1 MKVVIAGATG
11 LVGTELTNQLIQEG
25 HQVKKLVR
33 REARTPNEIAWNPDE
48 QRLRV
53 ADLEGTDVV
62 INLAGENISE
72 GRWTAAKK
80 KSIMES
86 RLQSTCT
93 LTNAILTMQHPPF
106 TLINASAV
114 GFYGNRGDEL
124 LTEKSS
130 NGQGFLAHVCKE
142 WEKAAEPV
150 ANKKVRLVYTRF
162 GVILS
167 PHGGALKKMLTP
179 FKLGLG
185 GVVGSGKQYMSW
197 IALEDVV
204 GALKHLMLD
213 NSIQGPVNIVSSQ
226 PVTNANFT
234 KTLGSVLSRPT
245 FFSMPASV
253 ARFVF
258 GEMADELLLSSQR
271 VSNQKLLESGYAFKH
286 PNLEEYLRNSLKL

>member
-11 LVGTELTNQLIQEG
+11 LVGSELTNQLIQEG

-33 REARTPNEIAWNPDE
+33 REARTPNEIAWNPE
-48 QRLRV
+48 QQRLSV

-80 KSIMES
+80 KSIIES
-86 RLQSTCT
+86 RLLSTST
-93 LTNAILTMQHPPF
+93 LTNAVLTMQHPPSTF
-106 TLINASAV
+106 INASAV
-114 GFYGNRGDEL
+114 GFYGNRSDEL
-124 LTEKSS
+124 LTEKSA
-130 NGQGFLAHVCKE
+130 NGEGFLAHVCKE
-142 WEKAAEPV
+142 WEKAAEPLTH
-150 ANKKVRLVYTRF
+150 KKVRLVYSRF

-185 GVVGSGKQYMSW
+185 GVIGSGKQFMSW

-204 GALKHLMLD
+204 GSLIHLMLD
-213 NSIQGPVNIVSSQ
+213 KSIHGPVNIVSSQ
-226 PVTNANFT
+226 PVTNADPT
-234 KTLGSVLSRPT
+234 KTCGNVLTRPT
-245 FFSMPASV
+245 IFSVPTSV

-258 GEMADELLLSSQR
+258 GEMADELLLSSLR
-271 VSNQKLLESGYAFKH
+271 VSNQKLLESGYSFKQ
-286 PNLEEYLRNSLKL
+286 PNLEQYLRNALNT

>member
-11 LVGTELTNQLIQEG
+11 LVGTELTNQLIQAG

-33 REARTPNEIAWNPDE
+33 REARTPHEIAWNPEE
-48 QRLRV
+48 QRLSV
-53 ADLEGTDVV
+53 ADLEGTEVV

-80 KSIMES
+80 KSILES
-86 RLQSTCT
+86 RLQSTST
-93 LTNAILTMQHPPF
+93 LTNAVLTMQHPPSTF
-106 TLINASAV
+106 INASAI
-114 GFYGNRGDEL
+114 GYYGNRGDEL
-124 LTEKSS
+124 LTEKSLC
-130 NGQGFLAHVCKE
+130 GQGFLAHVCKE
-142 WEKAAEPV
+142 WEKAAEPLTH
-150 ANKKVRLVYTRF
+150 KKVRLVYTRF

-185 GVVGSGKQYMSW
+185 GVVGSGKQFMSW

-204 GALKHLMLD
+204 GSLIHLMHDMSLH
-213 NSIQGPVNIVSSQ
+213 GPVNVVSSQ
-226 PVTNANFT
+226 PVTNAEFT
-234 KTLGSVLSRPT
+234 KTLGNVLSRPT
-245 FFSMPASV
+245 IFSVPTYM

-271 VSNQKLLESGYAFKH
+271 VSNQKLLESGYSFKQ
-286 PNLEEYLRNSLKL
+286 PNLEHYFRNALNP

>member
-11 LVGTELTNQLIQEG
+11 LVGSELTNQLIQEG

-33 REARTPNEIAWNPDE
+33 REARTPNEIAWNPE
-48 QRLRV
+48 QQRLSV

-80 KSIMES
+80 KSIIES
-86 RLQSTCT
+86 RLLSTST
-93 LTNAILTMQHPPF
+93 LTNAVLTMQHPPSTF
-106 TLINASAV
+106 INASAV
-114 GFYGNRGDEL
+114 GFYGNRSDEL
-124 LTEKSS
+124 LTEKSA
-130 NGQGFLAHVCKE
+130 NGEGFLAHVCKE
-142 WEKAAEPV
+142 WEKAAEPLTH
-150 ANKKVRLVYTRF
+150 KKVRLVYSRF

-185 GVVGSGKQYMSW
+185 GVIGSGKQFMSW

-204 GALKHLMLD
+204 GSLIHLMLD
-213 NSIQGPVNIVSSQ
+213 KSIHGPVNIVSSQ
-226 PVTNANFT
+226 PVTNAEFT
-234 KTLGSVLSRPT
+234 KTLGTVLSRPT
-245 FFSMPASV
+245 IFSVPTSV

-258 GEMADELLLSSQR
+258 GEMADELLLSSLR
-271 VSNQKLLESGYAFKH
+271 VSNQKLLESGYSFKQ
-286 PNLEEYLRNSLKL
+286 PNLEQYLRNALNT

>member
-11 LVGTELTNQLIQEG
+11 LVGSELTNQLIQEG

-33 REARTPNEIAWNPDE
+33 REARTPNEIAWNPE
-48 QRLRV
+48 QQRLSV

-80 KSIMES
+80 KSIIES
-86 RLQSTCT
+86 RLLSTST
-93 LTNAILTMQHPPF
+93 LTNAVLTMQHPPSTF
-106 TLINASAV
+106 INASAV
-114 GFYGNRGDEL
+114 GFYGNRSDEL
-124 LTEKSS
+124 LTEKSA
-130 NGQGFLAHVCKE
+130 NGEGFLAHVCKE
-142 WEKAAEPV
+142 WEKAAEPLTH
-150 ANKKVRLVYTRF
+150 KKVRLVYSRF

-185 GVVGSGKQYMSW
+185 GVIGSGKQCMSW

-204 GALKHLMLD
+204 GSLIHLMLD
-213 NSIQGPVNIVSSQ
+213 KSIHGPVNIVSSQ
-226 PVTNANFT
+226 PVTNAEFT
-234 KTLGSVLSRPT
+234 KTLGTVLSRPT
-245 FFSMPASV
+245 IFSVPTSV

-258 GEMADELLLSSQR
+258 GEMADELLLSSLR
-271 VSNQKLLESGYAFKH
+271 VSNQKLLESGYSFKQ
-286 PNLEEYLRNSLKL
+286 PNLEQYLRNALNT